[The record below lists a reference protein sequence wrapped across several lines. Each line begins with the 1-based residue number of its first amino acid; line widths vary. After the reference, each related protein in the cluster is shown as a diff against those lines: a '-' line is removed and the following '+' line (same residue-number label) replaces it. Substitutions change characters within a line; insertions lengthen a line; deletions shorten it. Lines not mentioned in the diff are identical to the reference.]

1 VLRPRPI
8 ATPAFAR
15 RSPGARAAAAASPDP
30 ATLPNLVAS
39 PAWQIR
45 VRHARG
51 RDLVTFAATIW
62 NAGPAPFSIEGFR
75 RPDGDLMDAVEYF
88 SDAAGHVVGR
98 APAGTLFFDHG
109 HGHHH
114 WHLRQL
120 AAYSLLGASGR
131 VVRSHKQS
139 FCIAPTNAVDLTV
152 PGALRTDGFFGGI
165 GLGFGGSV
173 CDLESPHA
181 IWLREQL
188 PAGWGD
194 TYVQSVAGQ
203 ALDVT
208 RVPNGDYGIEVRANP
223 LGLLQETSS
232 ADDVAVR
239 RIRLSGRPGAR
250 RASVQPWNGIRG

>member
-1 VLRPRPI
+1 MPDLV
-8 ATPAFAR
+8 PA
-15 RSPGARAAAAASPDP
+15 
-30 ATLPNLVAS
+30 
-39 PAWQIR
+39 PAWRIR
-45 VRHARG
+45 VRHSRG
-51 RDLVTFAATIW
+51 RDLVTFSATIW

-75 RPDGDLMDAVEYF
+75 RSSSDLMDAFQYSF
-88 SDAAGHVVGR
+88 DASGHVVGR
-98 APAGTLFFDHG
+98 APAGTLFYDHG

-120 AAYSLLGASGR
+120 AAYSLLGPSGR

-152 PGALRTDGFFGGI
+152 PGAVRTPGFFG
-165 GLGFGGSV
+165 GLGFGGST
-173 CDLESPHA
+173 CDLQSPHA

-194 TYVQSVAGQ
+194 TYEQSVAGQ

-208 RVPNGDYGIEVRANP
+208 QVPNGGYRLEVRVNP
-223 LGLLQETSS
+223 LGLLQEMDRS
-232 ADDVAVR
+232 DDVAVR

-250 RASVQPWNGIRG
+250 KVSVRRWHGIRG